1 MRSRAG
7 AGFSRAKRLAD
18 KSVFGTLLRSR
29 ERTQSGPLMLQM
41 RPGQAELGRLGM
53 AVAKRFA
60 KKAVERNLLK
70 RLLREAYRQ
79 HALSQCPLD
88 LVVSL
93 RAAWTGGTSPA
104 ARKTLRGHV
113 ARILDLAEHKSAG
126 S

>member
-1 MRSRAG
+1 M
-7 AGFSRAKRLAD
+7 RLAD
-18 KSVFGTLLRSR
+18 KSVFGSLLRSR

-41 RPGQAELGRLGM
+41 LPGQVGLGRLGM
-53 AVAKRFA
+53 AVAKRYA

-79 HALSQCPLD
+79 HGLSQRPVD

-93 RAAWTGGTSPA
+93 RAAWAGGTSSA
-104 ARKTLRGHV
+104 ARKMLRGHV
-113 ARILDLAEHKSAG
+113 TRILDQAEQKSAG